1 MKPSHFEKL
10 LPTEKFFSLTVICL
24 LMLAAYVL
32 MVFVDFFLSC
42 RYAVVAFHFFLKLV
56 FVVFPAIR
64 SKALDNT
71 SDWDLLS

>member
-10 LPTEKFFSLTVICL
+10 LPTEKNFFSNRNLFADAGCIRPDGFCR
-24 LMLAAYVL
+24 
-32 MVFVDFFLSC
+32 FFSKLPLCRSC
-42 RYAVVAFHFFLKLV
+42 VHFFLKLV